1 MPTMHDSILPS
12 WRIGATRT
20 AIIEFLHRAD
30 EIPPAERVAVFDND
44 GTLWCEKPRYTQLDF
59 MMDELRRAVKADPT
73 LGDRAEYRAILSGDR
88 KALTEFGLE
97 RVVVSLVDLHRG
109 WTPEEFT
116 ARVAAFFGDYR
127 HPDRDVPVRDLRYQ
141 PMLELIDEFRAQ
153 AFDVYLVTA
162 GGAEFVRVVSLD
174 FYGVKPEGV
183 VGSQIDYELVRDE
196 SGALRLRR
204 TSSVIGGTN
213 EGPIKP
219 GSLQR
224 LLGRRPVVAAG
235 NSAGD
240 AEMLEYAQTYDGPSL
255 ALLVNHDDSLR
266 EYAYESRA
274 ETFETS
280 ETILETA
287 ARLGWVVA
295 SIKNDC
301 TTVFAEPEPTR

>member
-1 MPTMHDSILPS
+1 MIDSVLPS
-12 WRIGATRT
+12 WRAGLTRT
-20 AIIEFLHRAD
+20 AIVDFLDRVD
-30 EIPPAERVAVFDND
+30 VIPPTERVAVFDND
-44 GTLWCEKPRYTQLDF
+44 GTLWCEKPQYPQLVF
-59 MMDELRRAVKADPT
+59 MVGELRRAVEAEPS
-73 LGDRAEYRAILSGDR
+73 LGDREEYRAILSGDR
-88 KALTEFGLE
+88 EALAGLGLE
-97 RVVVSLVDLHRG
+97 RVVFSLVDLHRG
-109 WTPEEFT
+109 WTPEEFS
-116 ARVAAFFGDYR
+116 ARVAEFFADYR
-127 HPDRDVPVRDLRYQ
+127 HPDRGVPVRGLRYQ
-141 PMLELIDEFRAQ
+141 PMLELIDELRGRG
-153 AFDVYLVTA
+153 FDVYLVTA
-162 GGAEFVRVVSLD
+162 GGAEFVRVVSQD

-183 VGSQIDYELVRDE
+183 VGSQIDYELAREE

-213 EGPIKP
+213 EGPVKP

-240 AEMLEYAQTYDGPSL
+240 SEMLEYAQTYDGPSL
-255 ALLVNHDDSLR
+255 ALLVDHDDPVR

-295 SIKNDC
+295 SIKNDWA
-301 TTVFAEPEPTR
+301 TVFTEPAPTT

>member
-1 MPTMHDSILPS
+1 MIDSVLPS
-12 WRIGATRT
+12 WRAGLTRT
-20 AIIEFLHRAD
+20 AIVDFLDRVD
-30 EIPPAERVAVFDND
+30 VIPPTERVAVFDND
-44 GTLWCEKPRYTQLDF
+44 GTLWCEKPRYPQLVF
-59 MMDELRRAVKADPT
+59 MVGELRRAVEAEPS
-73 LGDRAEYRAILSGDR
+73 LGDREEYRAILSGDR
-88 KALTEFGLE
+88 EALAGLGLE
-97 RVVVSLVDLHRG
+97 RVVFSLVDLHRG
-109 WTPEEFT
+109 WTPEEFS
-116 ARVAAFFGDYR
+116 ARVAEFFADYR
-127 HPDRDVPVRDLRYQ
+127 HPDRGVPVRGLRYQ
-141 PMLELIDEFRAQ
+141 PMLELIDELRGRG
-153 AFDVYLVTA
+153 FDVYLVTA
-162 GGAEFVRVVSLD
+162 GGAEFVRVVSQD

-183 VGSQIDYELVRDE
+183 VGSQIDYELARDE

-213 EGPIKP
+213 EGPVKP

-240 AEMLEYAQTYDGPSL
+240 SEMLEYAQTYDGPSL
-255 ALLVNHDDSLR
+255 ALLVDHDDPVR

-295 SIKNDC
+295 SIKNDWA
-301 TTVFAEPEPTR
+301 TVFAEPAPTT

>member
-1 MPTMHDSILPS
+1 MIDSVLPS
-12 WRIGATRT
+12 WRAGLTRT
-20 AIIEFLHRAD
+20 AIVDFLDRVD
-30 EIPPAERVAVFDND
+30 VIPPTERVAVFDND
-44 GTLWCEKPRYTQLDF
+44 GTLWCEKPQYPQLVF
-59 MMDELRRAVKADPT
+59 MVGELRRAVEAEPS
-73 LGDRAEYRAILSGDR
+73 LGDREEYRAILSGDR
-88 KALTEFGLE
+88 EALAGLGLE
-97 RVVVSLVDLHRG
+97 RVVFSLVDLHRG
-109 WTPEEFT
+109 WTPEEFS
-116 ARVAAFFGDYR
+116 ARVAEFFADYR
-127 HPDRDVPVRDLRYQ
+127 HPDRGVPVRGLRYQ
-141 PMLELIDEFRAQ
+141 PMLELIDELRGRG
-153 AFDVYLVTA
+153 FDVYLVTA
-162 GGAEFVRVVSLD
+162 GGAEFVRVVSQD

-183 VGSQIDYELVRDE
+183 VGSQIDYELARDE

-213 EGPIKP
+213 EGPVKP

-240 AEMLEYAQTYDGPSL
+240 SEMLEYAQTYGGPSL
-255 ALLVNHDDSLR
+255 ALLVDHDDPVR

-295 SIKNDC
+295 SIKNDWA
-301 TTVFAEPEPTR
+301 TVFAEPAPTT

>member
-1 MPTMHDSILPS
+1 MIDSVLPS
-12 WRIGATRT
+12 WRAGLTRT
-20 AIIEFLHRAD
+20 AIVDFLDRVD
-30 EIPPAERVAVFDND
+30 VIPPTERVAVFDND
-44 GTLWCEKPRYTQLDF
+44 GTLWCEKPQYPQLVF
-59 MMDELRRAVKADPT
+59 MVGELRRAVEAEPS
-73 LGDRAEYRAILSGDR
+73 LGDREEYRAILSGDR
-88 KALTEFGLE
+88 EALAGLGLE
-97 RVVVSLVDLHRG
+97 RVVFSLVDLHRG
-109 WTPEEFT
+109 WTPEEFS
-116 ARVAAFFGDYR
+116 ARVAEFFADYR
-127 HPDRDVPVRDLRYQ
+127 HPDRGVPVRGLRYQ
-141 PMLELIDEFRAQ
+141 PMLELIDELRGRG
-153 AFDVYLVTA
+153 FDVYLVTA
-162 GGAEFVRVVSLD
+162 GGAEFVRVVSQD

-183 VGSQIDYELVRDE
+183 VGSQIDYELAREE

-213 EGPIKP
+213 EGPVKP

-240 AEMLEYAQTYDGPSL
+240 SEMLEYAQTYDGPSL
-255 ALLVNHDDSLR
+255 ALLVDHDDPVR

-295 SIKNDC
+295 SIKNDWA
-301 TTVFAEPEPTR
+301 TVFAEPAPTT